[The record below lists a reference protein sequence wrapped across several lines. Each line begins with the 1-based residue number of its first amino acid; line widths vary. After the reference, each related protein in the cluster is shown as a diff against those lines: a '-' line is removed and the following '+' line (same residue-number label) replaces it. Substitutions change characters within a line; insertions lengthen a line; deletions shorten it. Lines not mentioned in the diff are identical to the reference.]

1 MVHLKRS
8 KRDGKHMVNGN
19 TLMGANDERS
29 AAMRFKYIQQKNI
42 DKSVTTCM
50 YYSSDSQITEL
61 SSKEKKQYSLQKKK
75 HIMQKVFRVPCLI
88 WEE

>member
-29 AAMRFKYIQQKNI
+29 EAMRFKYIRQKNI

-61 SSKEKKQYSLQKKK
+61 SSKEKKQYSLQKKNTLCRRYLEF
-75 HIMQKVFRVPCLI
+75 HA
-88 WEE
+88 

>member
-1 MVHLKRS
+1 
-8 KRDGKHMVNGN
+8 MVNGN

-29 AAMRFKYIQQKNI
+29 EAMRFKYIRQKNI

-61 SSKEKKQYSLQKKK
+61 SSKEKKQYSLQKKT
-75 HIMQKVFRVPCLI
+75 HYAEGI
-88 WEE
+88 